1 MYVGSDI
8 KYPVFKPVNWSVHE
22 RVLRGEPITTNIVE
36 GWNRGFNNSFDASHP
51 DLNTFVCEIR
61 SRDFLVNESI
71 LKHISE
77 FKKIEKTE
85 KS

>member
-1 MYVGSDI
+1 
-8 KYPVFKPVNWSVHE
+8 
-22 RVLRGEPITTNIVE
+22 
-36 GWNRGFNNSFDASHP
+36 
-51 DLNTFVCEIR
+51 LNTFVCEIR

-85 KS
+85 KELAIRSIFDHYDDFYDLNFLHAIAVIYEK